1 MRSTRPVGALVLAAL
16 CANCNSQ
23 LPPPA
28 SKPDDKAR
36 EATLFEVPPQQRD
49 QLKVVAVAHKAIAQ
63 PLVVPSQVAFDGL
76 KTSDVTPLVSGKVA
90 RILVN
95 EGDRVAAG
103 QPLMVIASP
112 DSSDNTTNLIRDRSA
127 LATKE
132 AVLARDTDL
141 FAHKAISREELEAAQ
156 FDVVSAK
163 AAVQDDEAHVKITGS
178 DQGGAFLRSPI
189 AGVVVHRA
197 VATGE
202 SVQAG
207 STVSFTISDASAV
220 WVVGQLYQEDLRRIE
235 LGDSALIRSPVL
247 DAPLP
252 GKVIYIGASIDP
264 DSLTIPVRIAAENP
278 GGLLKKGMYV
288 DTAIT
293 PAKTESAVVVPHSSL
308 LRDSDNLS
316 FVYVQAS
323 PGKFA
328 RRHVDLGA
336 QLPDGH
342 VIKSGLTDGE
352 QVLADGAVFIQFA
365 DSLER

>member
-1 MRSTRPVGALVLAAL
+1 MRSMCWTGWPVIGAL
-16 CANCNSQ
+16 CAACNSQ
-23 LPPPA
+23 PPPPA

-36 EATLFEVPPQQRD
+36 EAALFEVPPQQRD
-49 QLKVVAVAHKAIAQ
+49 HLEIVTVAHRAVIQ
-63 PLVVPSQVAFDGL
+63 PLVVPSQVAFDGM

-95 EGDRVAAG
+95 EGDRVVAG

-112 DSSDNTTNLIRDRSA
+112 DSSDTTTSLIRDRSA

-156 FDVVSAK
+156 FDVVSAR
-163 AAVQDDEAHVKITGS
+163 ASVQDDEAHVKITGS
-178 DQGGAFLRSPI
+178 DAGGAFLRSPI
-189 AGVVVHRA
+189 AGTVVHRA

-207 STVSFTISDASAV
+207 STVSFTISDAAAV
-220 WVVGQLYQEDLRRIE
+220 WIVGQLYQEDLRRVEI
-235 LGDSALIRSPVL
+235 GDSAVIRSPVL
-247 DAPLP
+247 DAPLS

-264 DSLTIPVRIAAENP
+264 DSLTIPVRIAAETP

-288 DTAIT
+288 DAAIT
-293 PAKTESAVVVPHSSL
+293 PARTQSTIVVPHSSL
-308 LRDSDNLS
+308 LRDPDNLP
-316 FVYVQAS
+316 FVYVQVS

-328 RRHVDLGA
+328 RRHVEIGA
-336 QLPDGH
+336 QLSDGH
-342 VIKSGLTDGE
+342 VITSGLADGE
-352 QVLADGAVFIQFA
+352 QVLAQGAVFIQFA